1 MSGRPRSTEAAAYY
15 FTYIDQVKGEGAVG
29 IIERQLGPPLVMELY
44 PELRIKFQ
52 IQSTIKSGVASIP
65 SCLLPARQGLPD

>member
-29 IIERQLGPPLVMELY
+29 IIERQLGPPLVTEPKRTLS
-44 PELRIKFQ
+44 PRRTF
-52 IQSTIKSGVASIP
+52 
-65 SCLLPARQGLPD
+65 ARLNRPRPTYK